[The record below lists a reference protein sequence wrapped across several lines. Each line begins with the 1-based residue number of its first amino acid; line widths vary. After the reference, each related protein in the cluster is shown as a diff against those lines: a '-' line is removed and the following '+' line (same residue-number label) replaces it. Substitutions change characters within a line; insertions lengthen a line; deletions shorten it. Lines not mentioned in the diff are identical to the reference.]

1 VDAPDGRPDES
12 SAVSAPK
19 LVIGANGYLGS
30 HVTRQLVGDGHDV
43 RVMIRDGA
51 NTIGIDDLAVTRF
64 VGDIWN
70 DEVLRAAMAGCDD
83 VYYCVVD
90 TRGWLKDPA
99 PLFRTN
105 VEGTRNVLE
114 IAKDIQK
121 DGALQR
127 FIFTSSYVTV
137 DRRRGNTASE
147 DDVIADLKSLT
158 PYVRSR
164 VQAENL
170 VMQYVRDYGL
180 PAVAMCVSTT
190 YGAGDWGRT
199 PHGAIIAGAAFG
211 KLPFVMKGIELE
223 AVGIDDAARALILAA
238 EHGKV
243 GERYLISEKM
253 ISNADVVGIAAEAAG
268 VPAPEKSVPPAMSWT
283 MAALGSAKA
292 RLRGTDEQL
301 SLGSLRLM
309 RAEAPL
315 DCSKAKREL
324 GWQPRPVEESIREA
338 AKFWVGLRN
347 AKRKS
352 KRAD

>member
-1 VDAPDGRPDES
+1 VDGQVRGPTHVTA
-12 SAVSAPK
+12 

-30 HVTRQLVGDGHDV
+30 HVTRQLVGDGQDV
-43 RVMIRDGA
+43 RVMVRAGA
-51 NTIGIDDLAVTRF
+51 NTIGIDDLDVTRF
-64 VGDIWN
+64 IGDIW
-70 DEVLRAAMAGCDD
+70 DDTVLREAMTGCDV

-114 IAKDIQK
+114 VAKDI
-121 DGALQR
+121 GLQR
-127 FIFTSSYVTV
+127 FVFTSSYVTV
-137 DRRRGNTASE
+137 GRKRGRVATE
-147 DDVIADLKSLT
+147 DDVIELRGLT

-170 VMQYVRDYGL
+170 VMDYVRDHGL

-211 KLPFVMKGIELE
+211 KLPFVMSGIELE

-238 EHGKV
+238 EKGRI

-253 ISNADVVGIAAEAAG
+253 ISNADVVRIAAEAAG
-268 VPAPEKSVPPAMSWT
+268 VPPPPKSLPLAMSWT
-283 MAALGSAKA
+283 LAVLGSAKA
-292 RLRGTDEQL
+292 RLKGTDEQL
-301 SLGSLRLM
+301 SIGSLRLM
-309 RAEAPL
+309 RSEAPV
-315 DCSKAKREL
+315 DCTKAKREL
-324 GWQPRPVEESIREA
+324 GWQPGPVEDSIRA
-338 AKFWVGLRN
+338 AATFWVGLRE
-347 AKRKS
+347 AKRRS
-352 KRAD
+352 KQTG